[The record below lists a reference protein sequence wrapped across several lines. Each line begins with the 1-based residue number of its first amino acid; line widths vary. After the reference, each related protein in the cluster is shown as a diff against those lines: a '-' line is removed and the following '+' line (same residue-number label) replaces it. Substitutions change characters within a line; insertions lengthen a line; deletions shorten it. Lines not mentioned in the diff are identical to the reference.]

1 MNTAV
6 TEEKVQP
13 VEATGINHVV
23 GIRGGE
29 VLPELD
35 DQPLP
40 EDAEVEVVVPE
51 RVSIRVQVRDAR
63 LASRGMRRGGPGWRS
78 SDRWAAVLVVLGFGL
93 VGVAGVLVL
102 IG

>member
-6 TEEKVQP
+6 TEEKVRP
-13 VEATGINHVV
+13 VEATGIHNVV
-23 GIRGGE
+23 EIRGGD

-40 EDAEVEVVVPE
+40 EDAGVEVVVPE

-63 LASRGMRRGGPGWRS
+63 LASRGMPRGGPGWWS
-78 SDRWAAVLVVLGFGL
+78 SDRDRKSVV
-93 VGVAGVLVL
+93 
-102 IG
+102 